1 MRAMGVIGG
10 GGWWVVAVALAFTA
24 CQQPESKAAAG
35 KSNVAPAEAAASAT
49 GADAAPAPIDV
60 PEDPARVVQLT
71 HDFFRELDA
80 NDSARIGQML
90 ADRFAFADG
99 FYLTPREQL
108 LRSVTAREH
117 EKYPVILGRSWSGE
131 TVRFFGATAVY
142 TGFSSTSLLRDE
154 GAAQAT
160 VERFVTQVWVW
171 QAARWQ
177 LAHWQDQEAGVDA
190 DRQMWNQFFRTS
202 KDFNLKPNQLLVE
215 SVRGRR
221 RGAALDVGMGQGRNA
236 LYLASQGWKV
246 TGVDISDE
254 GLRQARA
261 AATRQGLKLETIE
274 ADIDTWDLG
283 TNRWDLIAFIYT
295 GGIDA
300 PTVARVEK
308 AIRKGGL
315 VVVEYVPHGGSVV
328 GRSGGKN
335 ATDAPV
341 ASLFAKAGWKV
352 LRDEEVE
359 DQPDFGKAR
368 ALVRRFVAERL

>member
-1 MRAMGVIGG
+1 MRAMTVMG
-10 GGWWVVAVALAFTA
+10 GGWWMAVTLVVAA
-24 CQQPESKAAAG
+24 CQQKADHGGPEQAKVAAA
-35 KSNVAPAEAAASAT
+35 E
-49 GADAAPAPIDV
+49 GADAAPAPIAV

-80 NDSARIGQML
+80 NDSARIGQTL

-108 LRSVTAREH
+108 LRTVTAREH
-117 EKYPVILGRSWSGE
+117 EKYPVILARGWSGE
-131 TVRFFGATAVY
+131 TVRFFGPTAVY
-142 TGFSSTSLLRDE
+142 TGFSSTRLLRDE
-154 GAAQAT
+154 GASQAT

-202 KDFNLKPNQLLVE
+202 KDFDVKPNRLLVE
-215 SVRGRR
+215 SVRGRK

-254 GLRQARA
+254 GLRQARE
-261 AATRQGLKLETIE
+261 AATRQGLQIETIE
-274 ADIDTWDLG
+274 ANVDTWDFG
-283 TNRWDLIAFIYT
+283 TDRWDLIAFIYT
-295 GGIDA
+295 GGVEA
-300 PTVARVEK
+300 ATVARVEQ

-315 VVVEYVPHGGSVV
+315 VVVEYVPKGGSVT
-328 GRSGGKN
+328 GRS
-335 ATDAPV
+335 ARHAAAAPV
-341 ASLFAKAGWKV
+341 ASLFAKERWKV

-359 DQPDFGKAR
+359 DQPDFGKGR
-368 ALVRRFVAERL
+368 AMVRRFVAERR